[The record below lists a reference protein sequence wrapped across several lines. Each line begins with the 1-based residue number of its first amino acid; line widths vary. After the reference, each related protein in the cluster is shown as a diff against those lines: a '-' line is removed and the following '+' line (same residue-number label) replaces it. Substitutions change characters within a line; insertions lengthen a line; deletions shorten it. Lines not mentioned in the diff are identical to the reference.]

1 VPSRSECPNAAD
13 FFSGHKKIPAL
24 NVQAAIDHML
34 RFRYI
39 AVAAPGK
46 TNDGRAFQRCL
57 GLRQWLAELDP
68 KFYICADNAYP
79 LSNKILIPFKGPQA
93 TPMFNSSYNF
103 YLSQLRIRV
112 ELAFGRMTTKF
123 RLLRTK
129 MSCSVVTQS
138 RVIQAVA
145 RLHNFVIDND
155 KPPLDAILLNAD
167 GTIDPGELERFG
179 VEALP
184 VREGVEEAAEGN
196 LGYFG
201 YEALNYDD
209 DEGTSARRQRIVN
222 ELIAKDVRRPQGPL

>member
-1 VPSRSECPNAAD
+1 
-13 FFSGHKKIPAL
+13 
-24 NVQAAIDHML
+24 
-34 RFRYI
+34 
-39 AVAAPGK
+39 
-46 TNDGRAFQRCL
+46 
-57 GLRQWLAELDP
+57 
-68 KFYICADNAYP
+68 
-79 LSNKILIPFKGPQA
+79 
-93 TPMFNSSYNF
+93 MFNSSYNF

-129 MSCSVVTQS
+129 MSCNVVTQS

-155 KPPLDAILLNAD
+155 KPPLDAIRLNAD
-167 GTIDPGELERFG
+167 GIIDPGELERFG

-184 VREGVEEAAEGN
+184 VGEGVGEAAEGN
-196 LGYFG
+196 LGFFG
-201 YEALNYDD
+201 CAALNYDG